1 MLLAGTA
8 ASKVGDAMT
17 PALSI
22 RNNVTENA
30 MEHLKSVEERS
41 ALFLAETHTPARTS
55 ATKTPNPVKANAQH
69 QTQFFAAP
77 NV

>member
-1 MLLAGTA
+1 METVALEH
-8 ASKVGDAMT
+8 GDVMT
-17 PALSI
+17 LALSLQ
-22 RNNVTENA
+22 NNVTGNA
-30 MEHLKSVEERS
+30 MEHLKSVEVKC
-41 ALFLAETHTPARTS
+41 ALYPVGTRTPAGTS